1 MTIPKVPA
9 TAEPKAPDALHVQS
23 LARGLS
29 VIRAFGAERPRQTL
43 AQVADAT
50 GLARATTRRFLH
62 TLVDLG
68 YAGTDGSEF
77 WLTPRILEL
86 GYSYLSSLSLPAI
99 AQPRLEQ
106 LSSRIG
112 ESSSMSVLDGP
123 DIVYVSRVPVRRIMT
138 VSITIGTRF
147 PAYATSM
154 GRVLLS
160 EMPDDDLDAYFAA
173 TPVERLAPRTIAT
186 EKDLRK
192 ELKKVRLQGWAL
204 VDQELE
210 PGLRSLAAPIRGAD
224 GRTVA
229 AINVS
234 TQTAAHGVDDLMRDF
249 LPAVLDTATAIGH
262 DLAAQQQ
269 R

>member
-1 MTIPKVPA
+1 MN
-9 TAEPKAPDALHVQS
+9 EPKAPDALHVQS

-86 GYSYLSSLSLPAI
+86 GYSYLSSLSLPDI

-106 LSSRIG
+106 LSARVG
-112 ESSSMSVLDGP
+112 ESSSMSVLDGS

-138 VSITIGTRF
+138 VSITLGTRF

-154 GRVLLS
+154 GRVLLADL
-160 EMPDDDLDAYFAA
+160 PDAELDAYFA
-173 TPVERLAPRTIAT
+173 TTDVERLAPRSLGT
-186 EKDLRK
+186 EKELRR
-192 ELKKVRLQGWAL
+192 ELKQVRSQGWAL

-210 PGLRSLAAPIRGAD
+210 PGLRSLAAPIRGTD

-234 TQTAAHGVDDLMRDF
+234 TQTAAHELDALLRDF
-249 LPAVLDTATAIGH
+249 LPAVLDTAAAIAG
-262 DLAAQQQ
+262 DLAAQH
-269 R
+269 

>member
-1 MTIPKVPA
+1 MN
-9 TAEPKAPDALHVQS
+9 EPKAPDALHVQS

-43 AQVADAT
+43 AQVAEAT

-68 YAGTDGSEF
+68 YAGTDGPEF

-106 LSSRIG
+106 LSTRVG
-112 ESSSMSVLDGP
+112 ESSSMSVLDGS

-138 VSITIGTRF
+138 VSITLGTRF

-154 GRVLLS
+154 GRVLLADLPNA
-160 EMPDDDLDAYFAA
+160 ELDAYFAA
-173 TPVERLAPRTIAT
+173 TDVERLAPRSLGT
-186 EKDLRK
+186 EKELRK
-192 ELKKVRLQGWAL
+192 ELKQVRSQGWAL

-210 PGLRSLAAPIRGAD
+210 PGLRSLAAPIRGTD

-234 TQTAAHGVDDLMRDF
+234 TQTAAHDIDDLLRDF
-249 LPAVLDTATAIGH
+249 LPAVLDTATAIAE
-262 DLAAQQQ
+262 DLAAQ
-269 R
+269 RR

>member
-1 MTIPKVPA
+1 MN
-9 TAEPKAPDALHVQS
+9 EPKAPDALHVQS

-68 YAGTDGSEF
+68 YAGTDGSDF

-86 GYSYLSSLSLPAI
+86 GYSYLSSLSLPDI

-106 LSSRIG
+106 LSARVG
-112 ESSSMSVLDGP
+112 ESSSMSVLDGS

-138 VSITIGTRF
+138 VSITLGTRF

-154 GRVLLS
+154 GRVLLADL
-160 EMPDDDLDAYFAA
+160 PDEELDAYFAA
-173 TPVERLAPRTIAT
+173 TDVERLAPRSLGT
-186 EKDLRK
+186 EKELRR
-192 ELKKVRLQGWAL
+192 ELKKVRSQGWAL

-234 TQTAAHGVDDLMRDF
+234 TQTAAHDIDDLMREF
-249 LPAVLDTATAIGH
+249 LPTMLDTATAISE
-262 DLAAQQQ
+262 DLAAQRQ
-269 R
+269 

>member
-1 MTIPKVPA
+1 MN
-9 TAEPKAPDALHVQS
+9 EPKAPDALHVQS

-86 GYSYLSSLSLPAI
+86 GYSYLSSLSLPDI

-106 LSSRIG
+106 LSARVG
-112 ESSSMSVLDGP
+112 ESSSMSVLEGS

-138 VSITIGTRF
+138 VSITLGTRF

-154 GRVLLS
+154 GRVLLADL
-160 EMPDDDLDAYFAA
+160 DDADLDAYFAA
-173 TPVERLAPRTIAT
+173 TRVERLAPRSLDSA
-186 EKDLRK
+186 KDLRR
-192 ELKKVRLQGWAL
+192 ELKQVRAQGWAL

-210 PGLRSLAAPIRGAD
+210 PGLRSLAAPIRNTD

-234 TQTAAHGVDDLMRDF
+234 TQTAAHDVEDLLRDF
-249 LPAVLDTATAIGH
+249 LPAVLDTATAIAG
-262 DLAAQQQ
+262 DLASQQH
-269 R
+269 

>member
-1 MTIPKVPA
+1 MN
-9 TAEPKAPDALHVQS
+9 EPKAPDALHVQS

-29 VIRAFGAERPRQTL
+29 VVRAFGAERPRQTL

-86 GYSYLSSLSLPAI
+86 GYSYLSSLSLPDI

-106 LSSRIG
+106 LSARVG
-112 ESSSMSVLDGP
+112 ESSSMSVLDGS

-138 VSITIGTRF
+138 VSITLGTRF

-154 GRVLLS
+154 GRVLLADLA
-160 EMPDDDLDAYFAA
+160 DDELDAYFAA
-173 TPVERLAPRTIAT
+173 TPVERIAPRTLGT
-186 EKDLRK
+186 EKELRR
-192 ELKKVRLQGWAL
+192 ELKQVRAQGWAL

-234 TQTAAHGVDDLMRDF
+234 TQTAAHDIGDLLRDF
-249 LPAVLDTATAIGH
+249 LPAVLDAATAISG
-262 DLAAQQQ
+262 DLAAQRQ
-269 R
+269 

>member
-1 MTIPKVPA
+1 MN
-9 TAEPKAPDALHVQS
+9 EPKAPDALHVQS

-43 AQVADAT
+43 AQVAEAT

-106 LSSRIG
+106 LSTRVG
-112 ESSSMSVLDGP
+112 ESSSMSVLDGS

-138 VSITIGTRF
+138 VSITLGTRF

-154 GRVLLS
+154 GRVLLADL
-160 EMPDDDLDAYFAA
+160 PDAELDAYFAA
-173 TPVERLAPRTIAT
+173 TDVERLAPRSLGT
-186 EKDLRK
+186 EKELRK
-192 ELKKVRLQGWAL
+192 ELKQVRSQGWAL

-210 PGLRSLAAPIRGAD
+210 PGLRSLAAPIRGTD
-224 GRTVA
+224 GRPVA
-229 AINVS
+229 AINVA
-234 TQTAAHGVDDLMRDF
+234 TQTAAHDIDELLRDF
-249 LPAVLDTATAIGH
+249 LPAVLDTATAIAE
-262 DLAAQQQ
+262 DLAAQ
-269 R
+269 RR